1 MVKLLLALSLL
12 LTGCAS
18 AVKPLP
24 PEIRYVKV
32 EPPAPPVVNRPELPV
47 LSLKPGD
54 TPDVVI
60 QAHRESIK
68 LLQQW
73 GLQLEAILDG
83 YRKKDK

>member
-1 MVKLLLALSLL
+1 MVKFILFLVLL

-18 AVKPLP
+18 VQPLP
-24 PEIRYVKV
+24 PEIRYVQV
-32 EPPAPPVVNRPELPV
+32 QPPAPPVVNRPELPV